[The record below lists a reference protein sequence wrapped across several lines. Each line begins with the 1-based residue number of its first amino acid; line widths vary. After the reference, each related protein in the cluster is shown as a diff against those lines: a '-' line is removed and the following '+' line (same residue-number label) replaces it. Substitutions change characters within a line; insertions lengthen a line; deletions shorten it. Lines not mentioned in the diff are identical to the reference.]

1 MKKRLVFLTLFLVS
15 LTNTTFSQGDLII
28 TPNRVVFKER
38 QVKEIIN
45 LINVGSETN
54 TFTVSFVQRRMNEDG
69 SFTIITEPDKGQMFS
84 NDLLR
89 IYPRQVTLTPGEV
102 KLS

>member
-15 LTNTTFSQGDLII
+15 LTNTTFAQGDLII

-45 LINVGSETN
+45 LINVGS
-54 TFTVSFVQRRMNEDG
+54 
-69 SFTIITEPDKGQMFS
+69 
-84 NDLLR
+84 
-89 IYPRQVTLTPGEV
+89 
-102 KLS
+102 